1 LLFQLLRNFLDK
13 KRRVREFWVITGT
26 TSARKLSTDVFQQQS
41 SATVVVLMGMSKLNE
56 IVAIFS
62 KRGQR
67 RNPVAI
73 IQNGTTRKNRIGNDK
88 FN

>member
-1 LLFQLLRNFLDK
+1 L
-13 KRRVREFWVITGT
+13 
-26 TSARKLSTDVFQQQS
+26 AAQS

-56 IVAIFS
+56 IVAIF

-73 IQNGTTRKNRIGNDK
+73 IQNGTTPRKIGMGTINQLSK
-88 FN
+88 SF